1 MKRDYLKPASAWTL
15 ALLLSA
21 CGGGGG
27 GGSNSANQTASATV
41 GAVGIE
47 APVSPAT
54 PTTPPLD
61 PGSATGADTA
71 AGANTGT
78 GTDTGA
84 GTSIDTSIG
93 TGAGAA
99 APGADAG
106 TGAVNAAAASRFLA
120 QATFGP
126 TAAGIN
132 ALVASNKSA
141 WINAQ
146 FVKPQAMHR
155 SYVEQI
161 AATLAA
167 GATVNPNQVYESFW
181 KQAVADDDQ
190 LRQRMKFALS
200 QIFVVS
206 MVDDQ
211 LASSPAGVASYYD
224 TLGTYAFGNFR
235 DLLQAVALHPMMG
248 VYLSHMH
255 NQKESGN
262 RVPDENFARE
272 VMQLMTIGLYQL
284 NADGSLKLSNGKP
297 IETFTHDDVIGMA
310 RVFTGWSWAGP
321 DKSFQRFMGG
331 TPYAARSWTP
341 MQMYPAYHS
350 SMPKNFLGV
359 SLGSAGSGE
368 ADLKVALDT
377 LFNHPNV
384 GPFIGRQLIQ
394 RLVSSNPS
402 PAYVARVAAAFANNG
417 AGVRGDMRA
426 VIRAVLLDNE
436 AADANSVKKLREPVV
451 RLANWMRSFNAKSK
465 SGRFLMGLTDDPITS
480 LGQTALRS
488 PSVFNFYRP
497 SYSPPNTTLSAAGLV
512 APEMQITG
520 EPSVTGYLNYMQKT
534 IQFGTGSASD
544 VQADYSAELALTS
557 QPAQL
562 VDRIDLLLC
571 GGGMS
576 TTLRNQ
582 IISALNTISV
592 PSPNATNAMAID
604 TGRKN
609 RVYMAIY
616 LTMASPDYLAQR

>member
-1 MKRDYLKPASAWTL
+1 MKRDYLKPASGLMLTVLL
-15 ALLLSA
+15 AA
-21 CGGGGG
+21 CGGGG
-27 GGSNSANQTASATV
+27 SSSQSAVASGDTLLASVTTATPTA
-41 GAVGIE
+41 A
-47 APVSPAT
+47 APAT
-54 PTTPPLD
+54 PAPTPQQAP
-61 PGSATGADTA
+61 
-71 AGANTGT
+71 
-78 GTDTGA
+78 
-84 GTSIDTSIG
+84 
-93 TGAGAA
+93 AA
-99 APGADAG
+99 APVPIVSGGAPAAL
-106 TGAVNAAAASRFLA
+106 TPAAASRFLA

-126 TAAGIN
+126 TAASIN
-132 ALVASNKSA
+132 ALVASNRSD

-146 FVKPQAMHR
+146 FAKPQAMHR

-161 AATLAA
+161 GTTLAV
-167 GATVNPNQVYESFW
+167 GAVVSPSQVYESFW
-181 KQAVADDDQ
+181 NQAVTGDDQ

-200 QIFVVS
+200 QIFVIS

-224 TLGTYAFGNFR
+224 MLGQYAFGNFR

-248 VYLSHMH
+248 IYLSHLH

-272 VMQLMTIGLYQL
+272 IMQLMSIGLYQL

-297 IETFTHDDVIGMA
+297 IETYTHDDVVGMA

-321 DKSFQRFMGG
+321 DKSVQRFFGG
-331 TPYAARSWTP
+331 TPYAARTWTP
-341 MQMYPAYHS
+341 MQMYPTYHS
-350 SMPKNFLGV
+350 SLPKNFLGV
-359 SLGSAGSGE
+359 SIGGAGSGE

-402 PAYVARVAAAFANNG
+402 PAYVGRVAAAFANNG

-426 VIRAVLLDNE
+426 VIRAVLLDSE
-436 AADANSVKKLREPVV
+436 AADANTVKKLREPVV
-451 RLANWMRSFNAKSK
+451 RLAHWMRSFNAKSK
-465 SGRFLMGLTDDPITS
+465 SGRFLMGITDDPITS
-480 LGQTALRS
+480 LGQTVLRS

-497 SYSPPNTTLSAAGLV
+497 SYTPSNTALSTAGMV

-520 EPSVTGYLNYMQKT
+520 EPSVTGYLNYMQRT
-534 IQFGTGSASD
+534 IQFGTGGASD
-544 VQADYSAELALTS
+544 VQADYSVELALAA

-562 VDRIDLLLC
+562 VDRVSLLLL

-582 IISALNTISV
+582 IISALNAVSM
-592 PSPNATNAMAID
+592 PSPNAYNAMAID

-609 RVYMAIY
+609 RVYLAIY
-616 LTMASPDYLAQR
+616 LTMASPEYLAQR

>member
-1 MKRDYLKPASAWTL
+1 MKRDYLRSVSGLIL
-15 ALLLSA
+15 AILLAA

-27 GGSNSANQTASATV
+27 SGDASSPEALVASGGKEPAADPV
-41 GAVGIE
+41 GASSTSSAEPTAQKGQQA
-47 APVSPAT
+47 APVPIIS
-54 PTTPPLD
+54 
-61 PGSATGADTA
+61 GGAASTA
-71 AGANTGT
+71 ALT
-78 GTDTGA
+78 
-84 GTSIDTSIG
+84 
-93 TGAGAA
+93 
-99 APGADAG
+99 P
-106 TGAVNAAAASRFLA
+106 AAASRFLA

-126 TAAGIN
+126 NATSIN
-132 ALVASNKSA
+132 ALVASNKLA
-141 WINAQ
+141 WINAE

-161 AATLAA
+161 AATLAV

-181 KQAVADDDQ
+181 AQAVAGNDQ

-200 QIFVVS
+200 QIFVIS

-224 TLGTYAFGNFR
+224 TLGQHAFGNFR

-248 VYLSHMH
+248 IYLSHMH

-297 IETFTHDDVIGMA
+297 IETFTHDDVVGMA

-321 DKSFQRFMGG
+321 DKSDKRFMGG

-341 MQMYPAYHS
+341 MQMYPTYHS
-350 SMPKNFLGV
+350 TMPKNFLGA
-359 SLGSAGSGE
+359 SLGGGGSGE

-394 RLVSSNPS
+394 RLVTSNPS
-402 PAYVARVAAAFANNG
+402 PAYVGRVAAAFANNG

-436 AADANSVKKLREPVV
+436 AADANTVKKLREPVV

-497 SYSPPNTTLSAAGLV
+497 SYTPPNTTLAAASLV

-520 EPSVTGYLNYMQKT
+520 EPSVTGYLNYMQKA

-562 VDRIDLLLC
+562 IDRVSLLLC
-571 GGGMS
+571 GGAMS
-576 TTLRNQ
+576 STLRNQ
-582 IISALNTISV
+582 IIGALNTINV
-592 PSPNATNAMAID
+592 PSPTASNAMVID
-604 TGRKN
+604 IARKN

-616 LTMASPDYLAQR
+616 LTMASPEYLAQR

>member
-1 MKRDYLKPASAWTL
+1 MLFYNLSHWKQIPKGKMMKRNYLKPASGLMLA
-15 ALLLSA
+15 ALLAA
-21 CGGGGG
+21 CGGG
-27 GGSNSANQTASATV
+27 S
-41 GAVGIE
+41 
-47 APVSPAT
+47 SP
-54 PTTPPLD
+54 D
-61 PGSATGADTA
+61 NGSAPTSLAANAAPLQAAVPTGTQAEAGTPAAVVTAPSADEDAKPMAKTVPTGTA
-71 AGANTGT
+71 ATT
-78 GTDTGA
+78 VVTP
-84 GTSIDTSIG
+84 S
-93 TGAGAA
+93 
-99 APGADAG
+99 
-106 TGAVNAAAASRFLA
+106 AASRFLA

-126 TAAGIN
+126 TATSIN
-132 ALVASNKSA
+132 ALVASNKSD

-146 FVKPQAMHR
+146 FAKPQALHR

-161 AATLAA
+161 GATLAA
-167 GATVNPNQVYESFW
+167 GTSVSPSQVYESFW
-181 KQAVADDDQ
+181 SQAVTGDDQ

-200 QIFVVS
+200 QIFVIS

-224 TLGTYAFGNFR
+224 MLGQYAFGNYR

-272 VMQLMTIGLYQL
+272 IMQLMSIGLYQL

-297 IETFTHDDVIGMA
+297 IETYTHDDVVGLA

-321 DKSFQRFMGG
+321 DKSDKRFMGG
-331 TPYAARSWTP
+331 TPYAARTWTP
-341 MQMYPAYHS
+341 MQMYPTYHS
-350 SMPKNFLGV
+350 TMPKNFLGV
-359 SLGSAGSGE
+359 STSGTGE

-394 RLVSSNPS
+394 RLVTSNPS

-417 AGVRGDMRA
+417 AGVRGDLRA
-426 VIRAVLLDNE
+426 VIRAVLLDSE
-436 AADANSVKKLREPVV
+436 AGDANTVKKLREPVV
-451 RLANWMRSFNAKSK
+451 RLANWMRAFNAKSK
-465 SGRFLMGLTDDPITS
+465 TGRFLLGITDDPITS

-497 SYSPPNTTLSAAGLV
+497 SYTPTNTALSAAGMV

-520 EPSVTGYLNYMQKT
+520 EPSVTGYLNYMQRT

-544 VQADYSAELALTS
+544 IQADYSVELSLTS

-562 VDRIDLLLC
+562 VDRVSLLLL
-571 GGGMS
+571 GGSMS
-576 TTLRNQ
+576 STLRNQ
-582 IISALNTISV
+582 ILSALNAISV
-592 PSPNATNAMAID
+592 PSPNAYNAMAID

-616 LTMASPDYLAQR
+616 LTMASPEYLAQR